1 MRACRNHQGTCEKSS
16 GFTLFELL
24 VVILII
30 GLISALVMPRLAASL
45 PGVQLKSATRA
56 VAASLRYARSKAVS
70 ESTPYIAVFHSTQ
83 RVLAVEPIEKRMDA
97 AELDRFRVIPKPSEF
112 KNVYEFPDGIEF
124 GVLNNND
131 AGEDTDL
138 FPIFFFP
145 RGDSTGGKIVMK
157 NLRRKQYTITVD
169 TITGTVEIDRL

>member
-1 MRACRNHQGTCEKSS
+1 
-16 GFTLFELL
+16 
-24 VVILII
+24 
-30 GLISALVMPRLAASL
+30 
-45 PGVQLKSATRA
+45 
-56 VAASLRYARSKAVS
+56 
-70 ESTPYIAVFHSTQ
+70 
-83 RVLAVEPIEKRMDA
+83 MDA

-145 RGDSTGGKIVMK
+145 RGDSTGGKIVLR
-157 NLRRKQYTITVD
+157 NLRQKQYTITVD